1 MPFGINSASEV
12 FQRTMEQIFAGY
24 PCAIVVDDIIV
35 GGRTEA
41 EHDANL
47 KKALDR
53 ARKVNLRLNPRKCK
67 FRLTEVVYVGH
78 VFTSEGLKADPDKT
92 TAITE
97 MLVPGDITALQRL
110 LGMINYL
117 GKFVPNLSEL
127 SAPLNQ
133 LTCKDT
139 VWCWLKQHQ
148 NADDTLKRCISSPP
162 VLSYYNVDQP
172 VTLTCDASQHG
183 LGAACLQGGRP
194 NAYASRTMTQPET
207 CYAQI

>member
-1 MPFGINSASEV
+1 MTV
-12 FQRTMEQIFAGY
+12 
-24 PCAIVVDDIIV
+24 
-35 GGRTEA
+35 
-41 EHDANL
+41 
-47 KKALDR
+47 R
-53 ARKVNLRLNPRKCK
+53 AVNLRLNPLKCK
-67 FRLTEVVYVGH
+67 FWLTEVTYVGH
-78 VFTSEGLKADPDKT
+78 VFTSEGLKADPDKI

-97 MLVPGDITALQRL
+97 MPVPEDITALQRF

-133 LTCKDT
+133 LTRKDT

-148 NADDTLKRCISSPP
+148 DAYDTLKRCISSPP

-172 VTLTCDASQHG
+172 VTLTCDASQHR

-194 NAYASRTMTQPET
+194 TAYSSRTMTQTET
-207 CYAQI
+207 RYAQIEKELLAVAFACSRFNDYIYG